1 MFAVLNRNACRN
13 DVIGSR
19 RRPGN
24 RNRRLPIPHIL
35 AIARNPGMVHWPR
48 DRVDFVAL
56 TAQGARKSGAQSYAP
71 DEVRIGTDGKS
82 YGSIRPQGNWPRNI
96 SSATRRIDT

>member
-35 AIARNPGMVHWPR
+35 AIARNPRMVRWPR
-48 DRVDFVAL
+48 DRVDLVAV
-56 TAQGARKSGAQSYAP
+56 TPMIFA
-71 DEVRIGTDGKS
+71 RIGLVEAINRHRVREFDISPKPHHWGK
-82 YGSIRPQGNWPRNI
+82 RKLKR
-96 SSATRRIDT
+96 DE